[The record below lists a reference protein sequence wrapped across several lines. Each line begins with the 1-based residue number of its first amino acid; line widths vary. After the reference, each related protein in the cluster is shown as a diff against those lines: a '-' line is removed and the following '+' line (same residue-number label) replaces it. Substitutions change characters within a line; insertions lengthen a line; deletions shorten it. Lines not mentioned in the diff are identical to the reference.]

1 EIQCE
6 RDLARRFVQRMELP
20 APVQVLERPVAQR
33 HVDALWRREHVLR
46 GEPGAQRAEA
56 QVQPGHHPVGP
67 LLQHPGLLAPR
78 EPPWVG
84 RHVVDELE
92 HAGGRMLD
100 ECAALDDRH
109 RDFGDNGA
117 MGKKSGK
124 DKANGGGTIAL
135 NKRARHEYHIE
146 ERFEAGLALQ
156 GWELK
161 SIRAGRANITQ
172 AYAVVRDGELF
183 LFGAQIT
190 PLISASTHVVADDRR
205 TRKLL
210 LHRRE
215 IDTLIGRVQ
224 RDGFTLVPTALYW
237 KGNKVKAELALARG
251 KQSH

>member
-1 EIQCE
+1 
-6 RDLARRFVQRMELP
+6 
-20 APVQVLERPVAQR
+20 
-33 HVDALWRREHVLR
+33 
-46 GEPGAQRAEA
+46 
-56 QVQPGHHPVGP
+56 
-67 LLQHPGLLAPR
+67 
-78 EPPWVG
+78 
-84 RHVVDELE
+84 
-92 HAGGRMLD
+92 
-100 ECAALDDRH
+100 
-109 RDFGDNGA
+109 

-135 NKRARHEYHIE
+135 NKRARHEYHLE

-161 SIRAGRANITQ
+161 SIRAGRANITE

-215 IDTLIGRVQ
+215 IDNLIGRVQ
-224 RDGFTLVPTALYW
+224 RDGYTVVPTSMYW
-237 KGNKVKAELALARG
+237 KGNRIKIELALAKG
-251 KQSH
+251 KQDHDKRQANKDRDWAREKQRVMRRHNKDA